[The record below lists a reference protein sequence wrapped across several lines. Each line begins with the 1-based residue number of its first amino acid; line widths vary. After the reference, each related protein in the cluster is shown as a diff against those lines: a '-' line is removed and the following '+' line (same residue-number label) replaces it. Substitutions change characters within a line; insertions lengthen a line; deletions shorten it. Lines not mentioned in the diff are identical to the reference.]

1 MAGSLHVSYGSS
13 ASILRR
19 PRVVRSTPN
28 IHREADIT
36 DRQLGARTR
45 PPVTAMTV
53 QRVGPRY
60 PCRLDRQER
69 ASARRAIHPCRRSV

>member
-28 IHREADIT
+28 IHREADTT
-36 DRQLGARTR
+36 DRRLGAKRGQSAAQQKYQLIR
-45 PPVTAMTV
+45 
-53 QRVGPRY
+53 
-60 PCRLDRQER
+60 
-69 ASARRAIHPCRRSV
+69 SARPRC

>member
-36 DRQLGARTR
+36 ESRIG
-45 PPVTAMTV
+45 
-53 QRVGPRY
+53 
-60 PCRLDRQER
+60 
-69 ASARRAIHPCRRSV
+69 SSVPEPDLP